1 MYSNPKV
8 VVNWFFGMRCQP
20 PEGGTTTHVGLLSLV
35 RRTHLT
41 AVSGGDDIRVPT
53 SYRWCVERTLRLRLP
68 GTPDPAE
75 AGTPIQ

>member
-1 MYSNPKV
+1 M
-8 VVNWFFGMRCQP
+8 
-20 PEGGTTTHVGLLSLV
+20 
-35 RRTHLT
+35 RRTHPT